1 MRRKIFENKIV
12 RKSIVWAMTFMMAFS
27 SVGGSLTVFAEEA
40 VEEKSSVDE
49 FKDSGYESDADLYKH
64 MENIS
69 LYGGVSGAITSL
81 IYHFDI
87 SNVFRQYF
95 ESILNYLNERD
106 IVITDLTV
114 DNLIWTCYELIVD
127 DILA

>member
-1 MRRKIFENKIV
+1 
-12 RKSIVWAMTFMMAFS
+12 MAQD
-27 SVGGSLTVFAEEA
+27 LL
-40 VEEKSSVDE
+40 
-49 FKDSGYESDADLYKH
+49 DSGYDNDTDLFKH

-69 LYGGVSGAITSL
+69 LFGGVSGAITSL

-87 SNVFRQYF
+87 YNVFRQYF

-114 DNLIWTCYELIVD
+114 DNLVWTAYELIVD
-127 DILA
+127 DIIAQYEQQQEEVE

>member
-1 MRRKIFENKIV
+1 MLKELLESLLDDYEGDF
-12 RKSIVWAMTFMMAFS
+12 
-27 SVGGSLTVFAEEA
+27 VGYVAQDILDT
-40 VEEKSSVDE
+40 
-49 FKDSGYESDADLYKH
+49 GYDNDTDLYKH

-69 LYGGVSGAITSL
+69 LYGGVSGTISSL

-87 SNVFRQYF
+87 NNVFRQYF

-114 DNLIWTCYELIVD
+114 DNLVWTAYELIVD
-127 DILA
+127 DIIAAYEQQQEEVE

>member
-1 MRRKIFENKIV
+1 MLKDLLQSLVDDYEGDF
-12 RKSIVWAMTFMMAFS
+12 
-27 SVGGSLTVFAEEA
+27 VGWVAQDLLDT
-40 VEEKSSVDE
+40 
-49 FKDSGYESDADLYKH
+49 GYNNDTDLFKH

-81 IYHFDI
+81 IYYHDI
-87 SNVFRQYF
+87 STLFKQYF

-114 DNLIWTCYELIVD
+114 DNLVWTCYELIVD
-127 DILA
+127 DIIAQYEQQQEEVE

>member
-1 MRRKIFENKIV
+1 MLKELLESLLDDYEGDF
-12 RKSIVWAMTFMMAFS
+12 
-27 SVGGSLTVFAEEA
+27 VGYVAQDLL
-40 VEEKSSVDE
+40 
-49 FKDSGYESDADLYKH
+49 DSYDNDTDLFKH

-81 IYHFDI
+81 IYYHNI
-87 SNVFRQYF
+87 NTVFRNYF

-114 DNLIWTCYELIVD
+114 DNLVWTAYELIVD
-127 DILA
+127 DILAQYEQQQEEVE

>member
-1 MRRKIFENKIV
+1 MLKELLESLLDDYEGDF
-12 RKSIVWAMTFMMAFS
+12 
-27 SVGGSLTVFAEEA
+27 VGYVAQDLLNN
-40 VEEKSSVDE
+40 
-49 FKDSGYESDADLYKH
+49 GYESDADLYKH

-81 IYHFDI
+81 IYYHDI
-87 SNVFRQYF
+87 NTVFRNYF

-114 DNLIWTCYELIVD
+114 DNLVWTCYELIVD
-127 DILA
+127 DILAQYEQQQEEVE

>member
-1 MRRKIFENKIV
+1 MLKELLESLLDDYEGDF
-12 RKSIVWAMTFMMAFS
+12 
-27 SVGGSLTVFAEEA
+27 VGYVAQDLL
-40 VEEKSSVDE
+40 
-49 FKDSGYESDADLYKH
+49 DSYDNDTDLFKH

-81 IYHFDI
+81 IYYHNI
-87 SNVFRQYF
+87 NTVFRNYF

-114 DNLIWTCYELIVD
+114 DNLVWTAYELIVD
-127 DILA
+127 DIIAQYEQQQEEVE

>member
-1 MRRKIFENKIV
+1 MLESLLNKLV
-12 RKSIVWAMTFMMAFS
+12 DDYEGDF
-27 SVGGSLTVFAEEA
+27 VGYVAQDLLDT
-40 VEEKSSVDE
+40 
-49 FKDSGYESDADLYKH
+49 GYDNDTDLFKH

-69 LYGGVSGAITSL
+69 LFGGVSGTISSL

-87 SNVFRQYF
+87 NNVFRQYF

-114 DNLIWTCYELIVD
+114 DNLVWSCYECIVD
-127 DILA
+127 DIIAQYEQQQKEVE